1 MEVIVMIAQVL
12 LALSILVGLHEL
24 GHLLSAKAFGMRV
37 EKYSIGFPPKIFGFK
52 YGETEYSLGALPI
65 GGFVKISGMIDESLD
80 TQQMRTE
87 PQPWEYRSK
96 PAWQRLIVM
105 MGGIIVNVFTGILVF
120 ICIKYAIGEVYLP
133 ASEVNKH
140 GIYAGEIAQEIGLQ
154 TGDKIVKLNGLPY
167 DSFSDVT
174 DPNFF
179 LENGSYYTVER
190 NGNEVDIPIPGDLI
204 ERLSD
209 QDRAGEFI
217 SPLQPFSVETI
228 QEGSEAEKA
237 GLQPGDVI
245 VSVNGTET
253 PYFQQLRKKL
263 QAEAGNPVNVVV
275 ERNGSQ
281 KTLNATVSEQ
291 GTLGF
296 GVNIDLEPAT
306 QAYSIGEAIPIGTVE
321 AFRVITV
328 QLKAFGKI
336 FSGEVSASK
345 SLSGPIGIAQIFGGT
360 WNWLKFWTITGMLSM
375 VLAFMNFLP
384 IPALDGGHVVFL
396 LYEIASGRAPS
407 EKFLENAQKF
417 GMVVLLCLMVFA
429 FGNDIFKLF

>member
-12 LALSILVGLHEL
+12 LSLSFLVALHEL

-37 EKYSIGFPPKIFGFK
+37 EKYSIGFPPKIFGVK
-52 YGETEYSLGALPI
+52 YGETEYSFGAIPL
-65 GGFVKISGMIDESLD
+65 GGFVKIAGMIDESLD
-80 TQQMRTE
+80 TNQMNSE

-105 MGGIIVNVFTGILVF
+105 MGGIIVNIITGIIIF
-120 ICIKYAIGEVYLP
+120 ICIKYAIGEVYFS
-133 ASEVNKH
+133 ADDVNKH
-140 GIYAGEIAQEIGLQ
+140 GIYAGKIAEDIGLK
-154 TGDKIVKLNGLPY
+154 TGDKIVKLNGLDY

-179 LENGSYYTVER
+179 LDNGSYYTVKR
-190 NGNEVDIPIPGDLI
+190 GNSTIEVTIPGDLI

-209 QDRAGEFI
+209 EESSGQFI
-217 SPLQPFSVETI
+217 SPLQPFTVEEITI
-228 QEGSEAEKA
+228 GSEAERVGLKA
-237 GLQPGDVI
+237 GDKI
-245 VSVNGTET
+245 VALNGNST
-253 PYFQQLRKKL
+253 PYFQQLRKAL
-263 QAEAGNPVNVVV
+263 IEESGNEIQLTVL
-275 ERNGSQ
+275 RNNEEE
-281 KTLNATVSEQ
+281 TLTAQVSPE

-296 GVNIDLEPAT
+296 RVNIDLKPST
-306 QAYSIGEAIPIGTVE
+306 YNYSIAEAIPVGTVE
-321 AFRVITV
+321 AFQVITV

-336 FSGEVSASK
+336 FQGDVNPSK
-345 SLSGPIGIAQIFGGT
+345 SLSGPIGIARIFGGT

-375 VLAFMNFLP
+375 ILAFMNFLP

-396 LYEIASGRAPS
+396 LYEMVSGRPPS